1 VGDPVRILLVEMP
14 QLLREILA
22 QAIQGRSECELLKGS
37 ARGLRSLTEQTASPD
52 VVILGLT
59 AAEDTTLVPALLTRW
74 PGAQVMT
81 LMPAGQDVTAYELT
95 PHERELGKLSPGEIV
110 DSLCEAI
117 SRKRAL
123 TQDLTED

>member
-1 VGDPVRILLVEMP
+1 MP
-14 QLLREILA
+14 QLLRDILA
-22 QAIQGRSECELLKGS
+22 QAIQVRGECELLKGS
-37 ARGLRSLTEQTASPD
+37 TRGLRSLTEQTASPD

-81 LMPAGQDVTAYELT
+81 LMLAGEDLTAYELT
-95 PHERELGKLSPGEIV
+95 PTQQALGKLSPREIV

-117 SRKRAL
+117 ARKRAR
-123 TQDLTED
+123 TQELTED

>member
-1 VGDPVRILLVEMP
+1 VGEPVRILLVEMP

-22 QAIQGRSECELLKGS
+22 QAIQVRSECELLTGS
-37 ARGLRSLTEQTASPD
+37 TRGLRSLTDQAASPD

-81 LMPAGQDVTAYELT
+81 LMRAGEDVTAYELT
-95 PHERELGKLSPGEIV
+95 PCQRALGKLSPGEIV

-117 SRKRAL
+117 TRKRAL
-123 TQDLTED
+123 SEG